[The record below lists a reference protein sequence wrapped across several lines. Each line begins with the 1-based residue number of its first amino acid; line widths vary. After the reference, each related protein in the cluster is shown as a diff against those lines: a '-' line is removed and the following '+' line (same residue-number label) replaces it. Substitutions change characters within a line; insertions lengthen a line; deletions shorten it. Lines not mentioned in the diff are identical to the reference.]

1 MLERRTLDCA
11 NGFWSISTRR
21 FLLGNRRRRSPRKYF
36 GLPRVFPTGLLIVE
50 FGFGNQSCSNSP
62 TSSSARTP
70 ERTLRQVEDT
80 GGGGG
85 DEVGRQRRREHGNEI
100 VEFND
105 EYTAGDCENENLLQF
120 GYRSSNVSLASNL
133 SYRPILTNI
142 IIIIEILENGKE
154 QRTRNPIS

>member
-11 NGFWSISTRR
+11 SGFWSISTRH
-21 FLLGNRRRRSPRKYF
+21 FLLEKRRRRSPRKYC
-36 GLPRVFPTGLLIVE
+36 GPPRVFPTGLLIVE

-70 ERTLRQVEDT
+70 ERTLRRVEDT
-80 GGGGG
+80 GGGG

-100 VEFND
+100 VDFND
-105 EYTAGDCENENLLQF
+105 EYTVGDCENENLLQF

-142 IIIIEILENGKE
+142 IIIEILENGKE